1 MNKQVGNVQL
11 MQKMNRLKVLEFVR
25 RSGEVSRPLI
35 AEKTG
40 LSLAS
45 ITNITSY
52 LLERGLLCES
62 GMEKVGR
69 VGRKS
74 TLLRFCVDRYDL
86 ICVYLNDKFIHVAY
100 TDLEGN
106 CFEKISIE
114 TKTLDASQLVKTM
127 RESIVSLVTKHDKT
141 RILGVGVAISGLV
154 LEDSRLVFSASL
166 KWKSIDIRQ
175 LIEEAVELPVFVDNV
190 SILKATYYFSQNMPR
205 LAENMMFVDME
216 NGIGAVQYVNGA
228 VSHST
233 LGEIGHTTVE
243 REGVECFCGNRGCLE
258 AMCSPARLIS
268 LYQQQGGTNGNRLC
282 DIESAYRQKE
292 QAALSA
298 VGECGQYLGV
308 GLANLVNLFNPSVFV
323 IDTGDFCECPALIT
337 EAEQELRRRAY
348 SALTQKLVIS
358 QVNETEDDILRG
370 TAVNLCDRLFDI
382 AFPDNLVE

>member
-106 CFEKISIE
+106 CSEKISVE
-114 TKTLDASQLVKTM
+114 TNTLDASQLVQIM
-127 RESIVSLVTKHDKT
+127 RERIVSMVAKHDKA

-154 LEDSRLVFSASL
+154 LEDSRLVVSASL
-166 KWKSIDIRQ
+166 KWKSMDIRQ
-175 LIEEAVELPVFVDNV
+175 LIEEAVGLPVFVDNV
-190 SILKATYYFSQNMPR
+190 SILKATYYFSKNMPHSSQ
-205 LAENMMFVDME
+205 NMMFVDME
-216 NGIGAVQYVNGA
+216 NGIGAVQYVDGA
-228 VSHST
+228 VSRST

-243 REGVECFCGNRGCLE
+243 REGEECFCGNRGCLE

-268 LYQQQGGTNGNRLC
+268 LYQQQGGSGSHQLC
-282 DIESAYRQKE
+282 DIEGAYRQKE
-292 QAALSA
+292 QAALKA
-298 VGECGQYLGV
+298 VGECGKYLGV
-308 GLANLVNLFNPSVFV
+308 GLANLVNLFNPSAFV
-323 IDTGDFCECPALIT
+323 IDTGDFCECPSLIT

-348 SALTQKLVIS
+348 STLTEKLVIR
-358 QVNETEDDILRG
+358 QVNETGEDILRG

>member
-74 TLLRFCVDRYDL
+74 TLLRFCADRYDL
-86 ICVYLNDKFIHVAY
+86 VCVYINDKFIHVAY

-106 CFEKISIE
+106 CLEKVRIE
-114 TKTLDASQLVKTM
+114 TNSLDASQLVKTLL
-127 RESIVSLVTKHDKT
+127 ESVVAMVSKHDKE
-141 RILGVGVAISGLV
+141 RILGVGIAISGLV
-154 LEDSRLVFSASL
+154 LEDSHLVVSASL
-166 KWKSIDIRQ
+166 KWRSVDIRR
-175 LIEEAVELPVFVDNV
+175 LIEEAVKLPVFVDNV
-190 SILKATYYFSQNMPR
+190 SILKATYYFSKNMPKDF
-205 LAENMMFVDME
+205 ENMMFVDME

-228 VSHST
+228 VSRST

-243 REGVECFCGNRGCLE
+243 REGEECFCGNRGCLE
-258 AMCSPARLIS
+258 AMCSPARLVS
-268 LYQQQGGTNGNRLC
+268 LYQQHGGVNKNQLC
-282 DIESAYRQKE
+282 DIENAYRQKE
-292 QAALSA
+292 EAARKA
-298 VGECGQYLGV
+298 VAECGKYLGI

-323 IDTGDFCECPALIT
+323 VDTGDFSECPSLLT
-337 EAEQELRRRAY
+337 EAESEIKQRAY
-348 SALTQKLVIS
+348 PALTQKLIIR
-358 QVNETEDDILRG
+358 QVKENENDILRG
-370 TAVNLCDRLFDI
+370 TAVGLCDRLFDI

>member
-25 RSGEVSRPLI
+25 RSGEVSRPII

-40 LSLAS
+40 LSLAF

-52 LLERGLLCES
+52 LLECGLLCES

-106 CFEKISIE
+106 CFEKISVE
-114 TKTLDASQLVKTM
+114 TNTLDASQLVQTM
-127 RESIVSLVTKHDKT
+127 RESVVAMVSKHDKA

-154 LEDSRLVFSASL
+154 LEDSRLVVSASL

-190 SILKATYYFSQNMPR
+190 SILKATYYFSKNIDR
-205 LAENMMFVDME
+205 ILLLF
-216 NGIGAVQYVNGA
+216 
-228 VSHST
+228 
-233 LGEIGHTTVE
+233 
-243 REGVECFCGNRGCLE
+243 
-258 AMCSPARLIS
+258 S
-268 LYQQQGGTNGNRLC
+268 LRIKVCIYQ
-282 DIESAYRQKE
+282 
-292 QAALSA
+292 
-298 VGECGQYLGV
+298 
-308 GLANLVNLFNPSVFV
+308 
-323 IDTGDFCECPALIT
+323 
-337 EAEQELRRRAY
+337 
-348 SALTQKLVIS
+348 TQLKIPFS
-358 QVNETEDDILRG
+358 
-370 TAVNLCDRLFDI
+370 
-382 AFPDNLVE
+382 

>member
-74 TLLRFCVDRYDL
+74 TLLRFCADRYDL
-86 ICVYLNDKFIHVAY
+86 VCVYINDKFIHVAY

-106 CFEKISIE
+106 CSEKVRIE
-114 TKTLDASQLVKTM
+114 TNSLDASQLVETLL
-127 RESIVSLVTKHDKT
+127 ESVVAMVSKHEKE

-154 LEDSRLVFSASL
+154 LEDSHLVVSASL
-166 KWKSIDIRQ
+166 KWRSVDIRR
-175 LIEEAVELPVFVDNV
+175 LIEEAVNLPVFVDNV
-190 SILKATYYFSQNMPR
+190 SILKATYYFSKNMPKEF
-205 LAENMMFVDME
+205 ENMMFVDME
-216 NGIGAVQYVNGA
+216 NGIGAVQYVSGA
-228 VSHST
+228 VSRST

-243 REGVECFCGNRGCLE
+243 REGEECFCGNHGCLE
-258 AMCSPARLIS
+258 AMCSPARLVS
-268 LYQQQGGTNGNRLC
+268 LYQQHSGTSKNKLC
-282 DIESAYRQKE
+282 DIENAYRQKE
-292 QAALSA
+292 EAARKA
-298 VGECGQYLGV
+298 VAECGKYLGI
-308 GLANLVNLFNPSVFV
+308 GLANLVNLFTPSVFV
-323 IDTGDFCECPALIT
+323 VDTGDFSECPSLLT
-337 EAEQELRRRAY
+337 EAESEIRRRAY
-348 SALTQKLVIS
+348 PALTQKLIIR
-358 QVNETEDDILRG
+358 QVKENENDILRG
-370 TAVNLCDRLFDI
+370 TAVGLCDRLFDI

>member
-74 TLLRFCVDRYDL
+74 TLLRFCADRYDL
-86 ICVYLNDKFIHVAY
+86 VCVYINDKFIHVAY

-106 CFEKISIE
+106 CSEKVRIE
-114 TKTLDASQLVKTM
+114 TNSLDASQLVETLL
-127 RESIVSLVTKHDKT
+127 ESVVAMVSKHEKE

-154 LEDSRLVFSASL
+154 LEDSHLVVSASL
-166 KWKSIDIRQ
+166 KWRSVDIRR
-175 LIEEAVELPVFVDNV
+175 LIEEAVNLPVFVDNV
-190 SILKATYYFSQNMPR
+190 SILKATYYFSKNMPKEF
-205 LAENMMFVDME
+205 ENMMFVDME
-216 NGIGAVQYVNGA
+216 NGIGAVQYVSGA
-228 VSHST
+228 VSRST

-243 REGVECFCGNRGCLE
+243 REGEECFCGNHGCLE
-258 AMCSPARLIS
+258 AMCSPARLVS
-268 LYQQQGGTNGNRLC
+268 LYQQHSGTSKNKLC
-282 DIESAYRQKE
+282 DIENAYRQKE
-292 QAALSA
+292 EAARKA
-298 VGECGQYLGV
+298 VAECGKYLGI

-323 IDTGDFCECPALIT
+323 VDTGDFSECPSLLT
-337 EAEQELRRRAY
+337 EAESEIRRRAY
-348 SALTQKLVIS
+348 PALTQKLIIR
-358 QVNETEDDILRG
+358 QVKENENDILRG
-370 TAVNLCDRLFDI
+370 TAVGLCDRLFDI

>member
-1 MNKQVGNVQL
+1 MNEQIGNVQL
-11 MQKMNRLKVLEFVR
+11 MQKMNRLRVLEFVR
-25 RSGEVSRPLI
+25 RSGEVSRPII

-86 ICVYLNDKFIHVAY
+86 ICVYLNDKVIHIAY

-106 CFEKISIE
+106 PFERVSIE
-114 TKTLDASQLVKTM
+114 INTLEASQLVQTI
-127 RESIVSLVTKHDKT
+127 RDSVVSMVSQHDKT

-154 LEDSRLVFSASL
+154 LEDSRLVLSANL

-175 LIEEAVELPVFVDNV
+175 SIEEAVGLPVFVDNV
-190 SILKATYYFSQNMPR
+190 SILKATYYFSKKMPR
-205 LAENMMFVDME
+205 FSGNMMFVDME
-216 NGIGAVQYVNGA
+216 NGIGAVQYVDGG
-228 VSHST
+228 VSRST
-233 LGEIGHTTVE
+233 LGEIGHTTVAP
-243 REGVECFCGNRGCLE
+243 EGVECFCGNRGCLE
-258 AMCSPARLIS
+258 AMCSPTRLMS
-268 LYQQQGGTNGNRLC
+268 LYQQQGKTGENCLA
-282 DIESAYRQKE
+282 DVEKAYQQKD

-298 VGECGQYLGV
+298 IGECGKYLGV

-323 IDTGDFCECPALIT
+323 IDTGDFCDVPSLFA
-337 EAEQELRRRAY
+337 EAEQELRLRAY
-348 SALTQKLVIS
+348 SALTQQLVIR
-358 QVNETEDDILRG
+358 QVNETKDDVLRG
-370 TAVNLCDRLFDI
+370 TAINLCDRLFDI
-382 AFPDNLVE
+382 TFPDNLVE

>member
-25 RSGEVSRPLI
+25 RSGKVSRPFI

-74 TLLRFCVDRYDL
+74 TLLRFCADRYDL
-86 ICVYLNDKFIHVAY
+86 VCVYINDKFIHVAY

-106 CFEKISIE
+106 CLEKVRIE
-114 TKTLDASQLVKTM
+114 TNSLDASQLVKTLL
-127 RESIVSLVTKHDKT
+127 ESVVTMVSKHDKE
-141 RILGVGVAISGLV
+141 RILGVGVAVSGLV
-154 LEDSRLVFSASL
+154 LEDSHLVVSASL
-166 KWKSIDIRQ
+166 KWRSVDIRR
-175 LIEEAVELPVFVDNV
+175 LIEEAVKLPVFVDNV
-190 SILKATYYFSQNMPR
+190 SILKATYYFSKKMPKDF
-205 LAENMMFVDME
+205 ENMMFVDME

-228 VSHST
+228 VSRST

-243 REGVECFCGNRGCLE
+243 REGEECFCGNRGCLE
-258 AMCSPARLIS
+258 AMCSPARLVS
-268 LYQQQGGTNGNRLC
+268 LYQQHSGTSKNKLC
-282 DIESAYRQKE
+282 DIENAYRQKE
-292 QAALSA
+292 EAARKA
-298 VGECGQYLGV
+298 VAECGKYLGI
-308 GLANLVNLFNPSVFV
+308 GFANLVNLFNPSVFV
-323 IDTGDFCECPALIT
+323 VDTGDFSECPSLLT
-337 EAEQELRRRAY
+337 EAESEIRRRAY
-348 SALTQKLVIS
+348 PALTQKLIIR
-358 QVNETEDDILRG
+358 QVKENENDILRG
-370 TAVNLCDRLFDI
+370 TAVGLCDRLFDI

>member
-25 RSGEVSRPLI
+25 RSGEVSRQLI

-74 TLLRFCVDRYDL
+74 TLLRFCADRYDL
-86 ICVYLNDKFIHVAY
+86 VCVYINDKFIHVAY

-106 CFEKISIE
+106 CLEKVRIE
-114 TKTLDASQLVKTM
+114 TNSLDASQLVKTLL
-127 RESIVSLVTKHDKT
+127 ESVVAMVSKHDKE
-141 RILGVGVAISGLV
+141 RILGVGIAISGLV
-154 LEDSRLVFSASL
+154 LEDSHLVVSASL
-166 KWKSIDIRQ
+166 KWRSVDIRR
-175 LIEEAVELPVFVDNV
+175 LIEEAVKLPVFVDNV
-190 SILKATYYFSQNMPR
+190 SILKATYYFSKNMPKDF
-205 LAENMMFVDME
+205 ENMMFVDME

-228 VSHST
+228 VSRST

-243 REGVECFCGNRGCLE
+243 REGEECFCGNRGCLE
-258 AMCSPARLIS
+258 AMCSPERLVS
-268 LYQQQGGTNGNRLC
+268 LYQQHGGVNKNQLC
-282 DIESAYRQKE
+282 DIETAYTKKE
-292 QAALSA
+292 EAARKA
-298 VGECGQYLGV
+298 VAECGKYLGI

-323 IDTGDFCECPALIT
+323 VDTGDFSECPSLLT
-337 EAEQELRRRAY
+337 EAESEIKQRAY
-348 SALTQKLVIS
+348 PALTQKLIIR
-358 QVNETEDDILRG
+358 QVKENENDILRG
-370 TAVNLCDRLFDI
+370 TAVGLCDRLFDI